1 MLYQKFDHES
11 CTQRLPVLRRPSQRK
26 WASCTPD
33 HSTAM
38 QPSKKGEPA
47 YSILSSNC
55 LRQSGQIGDYRENGI
70 QATPFGETLDNPVRD
85 IGRSIR

>member
-11 CTQRLPVLRRPSQRK
+11 CSPTFACITAAKPKEMGFLY
-26 WASCTPD
+26 PD